1 MFVMYEPESSASNGN
16 KLYPVRLVS
25 LSVIFFLQY
34 LQTFHILQKRSNTP
48 LPLVKQSYIA
58 YSRHVQVKNAGE
70 NEEISVDFN
79 FETDQST
86 FSNLFISTRWVL
98 QSNEKEYQ
106 I

>member
-1 MFVMYEPESSASNGN
+1 MFVMYEAGSSTSNKS

-25 LSVIFFLQY
+25 LSIIFHQY

-48 LPLVKQSYIA
+48 LTLVKQSYIA
-58 YSRHVQVKNAGE
+58 YSRHVLVKNAAE
-70 NEEISVDFN
+70 NEVISVDFN
-79 FETDQST
+79 FETDQSA
-86 FSNLFISTRWVL
+86 FSNLFISTRRVL